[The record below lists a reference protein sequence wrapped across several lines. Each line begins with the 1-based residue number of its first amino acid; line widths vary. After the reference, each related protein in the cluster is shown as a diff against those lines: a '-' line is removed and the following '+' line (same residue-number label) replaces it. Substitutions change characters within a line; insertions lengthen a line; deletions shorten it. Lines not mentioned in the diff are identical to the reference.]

1 MHNHPTPKFSIIT
14 VTYNAEAVLEDTI
27 QSVISQTYHH
37 VEYILVDGASKD
49 GTLSIIDRYR
59 DRITRIVSEPDK
71 GLYDAMNKGIRL
83 ATGDYL
89 CFLNAGDSF
98 HEDDTLQQ
106 MVHSISGSELPDV
119 LYGET
124 ELVDK
129 EGHFIRMRRL
139 AAPEVLTWRSFKQGM
154 LVCHQAFFAKAY
166 LVEPYDLQ
174 YRFSADFDWCIRVMK
189 KARTL
194 HNTHLTLIDYLE
206 EGDDHPEP
214 ASIPARTLP
223 HHGAALRTDEY
234 RSPSCLVRITGRD
247 KEIAQ
252 ISRTNIL
259 CSRKT
264 YTLRESPLYPAL
276 YSIGVS
282 TQNIPMFS
290 PKTSGCNGAKH
301 PHVLG

>member
-1 MHNHPTPKFSIIT
+1 MLGISLVMLIGSALLMLRLSPGGSFPSPLSQEEEKKYLTQWQNGDISARNVLVEHNLRLVAHIIKKYYTQTNDIEDLISIGTIGLIKGIN
-14 VTYNAEAVLEDTI
+14 TY
-27 QSVISQTYHH
+27 
-37 VEYILVDGASKD
+37 K
-49 GTLSIIDRYR
+49 
-59 DRITRIVSEPDK
+59 PD
-71 GLYDAMNKGIRL
+71 KGIRL

-106 MVHSISGSELPDV
+106 MVRSISGNELPDV

-154 LVCHQAFFAKAY
+154 LVCHQAFFAKAS

-206 EGDDHPEP
+206 EGMTTQNRQ
-214 ASIPARTLP
+214 AS
-223 HHGAALRTDEY
+223 
-234 RSPSCLVRITGRD
+234 
-247 KEIAQ
+247 
-252 ISRTNIL
+252 
-259 CSRKT
+259 
-264 YTLRESPLYPAL
+264 LRERFRIMARHYGLA
-276 YSIGVS
+276 S
-282 TQNIPMFS
+282 TIAHHAWF
-290 PKTSGCNGAKH
+290 
-301 PHVLG
+301 VLRAVIKK